1 MESALADRNRNQDD
15 TEILSSNKENVKS
28 NDVMSQT
35 MMDKRDSM
43 GITSPQTIQ
52 DEVANDLRREEPI
65 NAFMDKINIMNSQ

>member
-52 DEVANDLRREEPI
+52 DEVTNDLRREEPI